1 MRKRLGLA
9 VTECTWPVAFPAG
22 GTQRRAATR
31 LGTVAVAFPRERG
44 REPNGRFRLSGGSS
58 SFLNEFLAAFAM
70 PAAVRQPAS
79 PKPSRP
85 LPFRTPCIKSS
96 HPPSSHRNQ
105 SVSSPCHMLPAL
117 IFIPMHTQLP
127 FCPK

>member
-9 VTECTWPVAFPAG
+9 VTECTWSVAFPAG

-58 SFLNEFLAAFAM
+58 SFLNDFLAAFAM

-79 PKPSRP
+79 TDLHSNAHASALLPEMSRE
-85 LPFRTPCIKSS
+85 LNRRRGNLADFDDVR
-96 HPPSSHRNQ
+96 
-105 SVSSPCHMLPAL
+105 A
-117 IFIPMHTQLP
+117 
-127 FCPK
+127 

>member
-9 VTECTWPVAFPAG
+9 VTKCTWPVAFPAG

-58 SFLNEFLAAFAM
+58 SFLDDSLAAFATSSC
-70 PAAVRQPAS
+70 R
-79 PKPSRP
+79 SRP
-85 LPFRTPCIKSS
+85 DACSLLHLFIFP
-96 HPPSSHRNQ
+96 H
-105 SVSSPCHMLPAL
+105 AL
-117 IFIPMHTQLP
+117 LRRHSEP
-127 FCPK
+127 